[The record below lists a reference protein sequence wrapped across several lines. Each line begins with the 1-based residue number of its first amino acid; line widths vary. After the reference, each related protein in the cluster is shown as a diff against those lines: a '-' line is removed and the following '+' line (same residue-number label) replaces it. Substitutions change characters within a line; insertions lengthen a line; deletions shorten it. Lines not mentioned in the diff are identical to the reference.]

1 MGPPGQLKRLRAE
14 SPPRDRGPEALA
26 QVPQPPAIVRQLLG
40 AAMAPP
46 SRPLGD
52 RDLASMIAA
61 TERPEKMVKDVAA
74 VGRGQH
80 SPRRTMP
87 A

>member
-14 SPPRDRGPEALA
+14 SPPRDKGPEALV
-26 QVPQPPAIVRQLLG
+26 QVPEPPGIVRQML
-40 AAMAPP
+40 AATMAPP

-61 TERPEKMVKDVAA
+61 TERPEKMVSAVAA